1 MYLEFLNKKT
11 NEIND
16 EFIYNSI
23 IIANHINQINVLY
36 YIANTEK
43 ESIILNSYFY
53 GEKNQNYLNKCQN
66 ELLDTFKDY
75 KIYKK
80 DIEITLKKTIKK
92 FNQQVKE
99 YNYFEIANK
108 IIES

>member
-1 MYLEFLNKKT
+1 M
-11 NEIND
+11 
-16 EFIYNSI
+16 
-23 IIANHINQINVLY
+23 VR
-36 YIANTEK
+36 
-43 ESIILNSYFY
+43 
-53 GEKNQNYLNKCQN
+53 KNQNYLNKCQN
-66 ELLDTFKDY
+66 ELLNTFKDY

-80 DIEITLKKTIKK
+80 DIEITLNKIIKK

>member
-1 MYLEFLNKKT
+1 MNYQIPLK
-11 NEIND
+11 
-16 EFIYNSI
+16 I
-23 IIANHINQINVLY
+23 I
-36 YIANTEK
+36 
-43 ESIILNSYFY
+43 
-53 GEKNQNYLNKCQN
+53 
-66 ELLDTFKDY
+66 
-75 KIYKK
+75 K